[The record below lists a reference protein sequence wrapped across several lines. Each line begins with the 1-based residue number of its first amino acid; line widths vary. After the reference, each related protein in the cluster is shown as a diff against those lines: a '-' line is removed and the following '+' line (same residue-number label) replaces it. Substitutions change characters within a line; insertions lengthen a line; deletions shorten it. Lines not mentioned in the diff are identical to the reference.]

1 MKPRISP
8 LLKPLLLSTAMFAA
22 MGGPALAPA
31 LPAIKEAY
39 HEIPNIE
46 FWTKWLVGI
55 SGLFA
60 AMGAPVFGW
69 LSDNWDRRKALI
81 LGLGMW
87 GVFGASGM
95 FEQPFWTLLAARA
108 ALGLSLGGLL
118 VTNSA
123 LIADNFKAVE
133 RRRMMGAQSTSTS
146 AGVILSLV
154 VSGFLADIHWHWAF
168 SIYLLALAVLPL
180 ALRTTSSSP
189 AEPYNLNKS
198 KAASPFSGSFLLVCF
213 FAILVM
219 AAFNII
225 PTQIPFFL
233 QQEHYFASAHM
244 GLVLTVLPITSGI
257 TGRMYTF
264 ISQRFKIWNL
274 FVLSGALM
282 FLGFGLVSV
291 SDTPLMIIL
300 GLGLVGMGTGSAMP
314 HVNVIIST
322 IVPGRAVGRA
332 LGILAGCKFFGLFAS
347 PLIMQPVLTQW
358 GYRSMFCF
366 GGTLLL
372 LVALLLSAL
381 GPTVLARD
389 VAAGRCVPEQP
400 DHGINHNTPGET

>member
-1 MKPRISP
+1 MKTRISP
-8 LLKPLLLSTAMFAA
+8 LLKPLLLFTAMFAA
-22 MGGPALAPA
+22 MGGPSLAPA

-39 HEIPNIE
+39 HEIPDIE
-46 FWTKWLVGI
+46 FWTKWLVSI

-60 AMGAPVFGW
+60 AMGAPLFGW
-69 LSDNWDRRKALI
+69 LSDKWDRRKALI

-87 GVFGASGM
+87 GVFGSSGM
-95 FEQPFWTLLAARA
+95 FEQPFWSLLAARA

-118 VTNSA
+118 AANSA
-123 LIADNFKAVE
+123 LIADSFKAVE

-180 ALRTTSSSP
+180 ALHTSVP
-189 AEPYNLNKS
+189 TAKPHEQDKS
-198 KAASPFSGSFLLVCF
+198 KKASPLSGSFLLVCF
-213 FAILVM
+213 FAILGM

-233 QQEHYFASAHM
+233 QQEHYFASTHM
-244 GLVLTVLPITSGI
+244 GLVLTILPITSGI
-257 TGRMYTF
+257 TGRLYAY
-264 ISQRFKIWNL
+264 ISQHFKLWNM
-274 FVLSGALM
+274 FVLSGTLM

-291 SDTPLMIIL
+291 STTPLMIIL

-347 PLIMQPVLTQW
+347 PLIMQPALTQW
-358 GYRSMFCF
+358 DYRGMFCF
-366 GGTLLL
+366 GGALLL
-372 LVALLLSAL
+372 LAALFLAIV
-381 GPTVLARD
+381 GPVMLARD
-389 VAAGRCVPEQP
+389 VSAGRCVPEQP
-400 DHGINHNTPGET
+400 DHGINQNTPGEA